1 MKIENLEIYVLKALQ
16 EKKETRGD
24 DFLLYLEVCSN
35 FVDTSI
41 SLKSLFINHKD
52 LKLPPMESV
61 SRCRRKLQERDNTLK
76 DNYIANIREAQQQE
90 YIDYAMCDKVMY

>member
-35 FVDTSI
+35 FVDTNI
-41 SLKSLFINHKD
+41 SLKSLFTNHRD

-61 SRCRRKLQERDNTLK
+61 SRCRRKLQERDNSLK
-76 DNYIANIREAQQQE
+76 DTETATYREAQEQE
-90 YIDYAMCDKVMY
+90 FIDYTMCDKVVY

>member
-35 FVDTSI
+35 FVDTNI
-41 SLKSLFINHKD
+41 SLKSLFTNHRD

-61 SRCRRKLQERDNTLK
+61 SRCRRKLQERDNSLK
-76 DNYIANIREAQQQE
+76 DTETATYREAQEQE
-90 YIDYAMCDKVMY
+90 FIDYAMCDKVVY